1 MKLFSHS
8 PGLKIP
14 DPGVY
19 HFVKGENGN
28 SNRLHLRID
37 KDESGILL
45 VNANQIFHLNP
56 SAAFFTFFYLSN
68 ASIQQ
73 TIAVTKKHFK
83 ISNEDLTHD
92 YIENQKLIDQLLNG
106 ENCSVCDLNLEV
118 KAPFSTTPSAPYRMD
133 LALTYRC
140 NNSCSHCY
148 NARSRSFPELT
159 TEKWHLILDKLWEI
173 GIPHVVFTG
182 GEPTLRNDLSEL
194 IRYAETKGQITGL
207 NTNGRKLGDG
217 QYLDRLINAGL
228 DHIQITFES
237 VDPAIHDLMVCHTGA
252 WQETLAG
259 LKTALSRH
267 KYVMTNTTMLKT
279 NIHTI
284 PDTLRLLGDLGVKTI
299 GLNALIYS
307 GRGSSVGTGL
317 SEVEL
322 KPILETAQAITKS
335 YGQKLIWYTPTQYC
349 NFDPVVNNLGV
360 KGCTAALY
368 NMCIE
373 PNGDVLPCQS
383 YYTSLGNFLND
394 EWQSIWNHDLSRS
407 LRDRKNVMEK
417 CSDCSLLAEC
427 GGGCPL
433 YISEKAM
440 IVEG

>member
-1 MKLFSHS
+1 MLANRLKTLFSPT
-8 PGLKIP
+8 PGLKTP

-28 SNRLHLRID
+28 SSRLHLRID
-37 KDESGILL
+37 TDGSGILL
-45 VNANQIFHLNP
+45 LNANQIFHLNP
-56 SAAFFTFFYLSN
+56 SSTLFTFLYLNN

-73 TIAVTKKHFK
+73 MVSVTKRQFN
-83 ISNEDLTHD
+83 ISNADLVHD
-92 YIENQKLIDQLLNG
+92 YKENQKLIDHIING
-106 ENCSVCDLNLEV
+106 EDCPICDLNLEV
-118 KAPFSTTPSAPYRMD
+118 YAPFTTTPSAPYRMD

-148 NARSRSFPELT
+148 NARSRNYPEFDT
-159 TEKWHLILDKLWEI
+159 KKWFSILDKLWKI

-182 GEPTLRNDLSEL
+182 GEPTLRDDLAEL
-194 IRYAETKGQITGL
+194 VRYAEGKGQITGL
-207 NTNGRKLGDG
+207 NTNGRRLGEEHF
-217 QYLDRLINAGL
+217 LDQLIDAGL

-237 VDPAIHDLMVCHTGA
+237 SDPVVHDLMVCRTGA
-252 WQETLAG
+252 WNETLAG
-259 LKTALSRH
+259 LKMAISRH

-279 NIHTI
+279 NVLTI
-284 PDTLRLLGDLGVKTI
+284 PDTLRLLGDLGVKTV

-307 GRGSSVGTGL
+307 GRGSTVGTGL
-317 SEVEL
+317 SESEL
-322 KPILETAQAITKS
+322 KPILETAQKITQS

-383 YYTSLGNFLND
+383 YYTSIGNFLAQDWN
-394 EWQSIWNHDLSRS
+394 SIWNHELSRS
-407 LRDRKNVMEK
+407 LRERKNVMEK
-417 CSDCSLLAEC
+417 CSGCSLLTEC

-433 YISEKAM
+433 SIAE
-440 IVEG
+440 